1 MQSSLYLSGGADYL
15 ILNGGLSQV
24 VTFSPEARVHSLSI
38 NITIIDDELYEG
50 DEILCVSLSTS
61 TTNLVDFSPASLTI
75 EENDSET
82 IVLYC
87 ITITIN
93 YHAIDITIGFNS
105 TTYTVRESDS
115 RVVLC
120 IRVISG
126 EFDDTAIVNVRL
138 NTVSGTADCKQI
150 NRHS

>member
-1 MQSSLYLSGGADYL
+1 MQSPLYLSGGSDFV
-15 ILNGGLSQV
+15 INSGLSQV

-38 NITIIDDELYEG
+38 NITIVDDDVYEG

-61 TTNLVDFSPASLTI
+61 TTNLVDFNPASLTI
-75 EENDSET
+75 EENDSKT
-82 IVLYC
+82 IVLLYC

-105 TTYTVRESDS
+105 TTYTVTERDS
-115 RVVLC
+115 RVALC

-126 EFDDTAIVNVRL
+126 EFDDTATVNVRL

-150 NRHS
+150 NR